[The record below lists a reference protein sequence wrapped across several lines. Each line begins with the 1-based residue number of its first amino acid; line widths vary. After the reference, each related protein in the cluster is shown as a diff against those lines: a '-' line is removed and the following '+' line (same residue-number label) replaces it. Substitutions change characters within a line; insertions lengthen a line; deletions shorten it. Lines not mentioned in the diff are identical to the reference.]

1 MNRKSYLDDLTKLIT
16 TGFIPAG
23 YRITQSIEVDPVP
36 ENANY
41 AALTFGLNEH
51 NIVFRKAKVTPDRPG
66 AFLAIWQ
73 RPSPEHITDGGA
85 DVLNTANASNKES
98 ANVTNNKPIP
108 LTATQLDYLFIQVHS
123 HSASLDQ
130 NADGSKKTEDSG
142 SQVVN
147 KLEHG
152 MFIFPV
158 SLLLKKGIVSGD
170 KSKGKNGFRVFP
182 PWSQDRGNVGTQV
195 FSDSGKKTQRWQLPY
210 FVSIDENGLIDS
222 VKLKTLIN
230 Q

>member
-41 AALTFGLNEH
+41 SALTFGLNEH

-73 RPSPEHITDGGA
+73 RPSPDHIT
-85 DVLNTANASNKES
+85 NASNKES
-98 ANVTNNKPIP
+98 SANIESDNTKNSTKPIP
-108 LTATQLDYLFIQVHS
+108 LTGTQLDYLFIQVHS
-123 HSASLDQ
+123 HPVNSASPGKSTDNPDAQL
-130 NADGSKKTEDSG
+130 
-142 SQVVN
+142 VN

-152 MFIFPV
+152 IFIFPV
-158 SLLLKKGIVSGD
+158 SLLIKKGIICGD

-210 FVSIDENGLIDS
+210 FVSIDENGVIDS
-222 VKLKTLIN
+222 DKLKTLIS